1 MDHSSHG
8 LLPSG
13 SQTAVSER
21 MRELLARAA
30 QDHVYE
36 QRTQGAVLD
45 EIRQR
50 LEGMEWLLRELRERG
65 FGGLF
70 GMIEAVDD
78 RLDGLTAKP
87 PTWAESLARHVEVVR
102 DQIEAVGE
110 GVDRLQASME
120 AAAGR
125 FTRIDTAVGELARSA
140 ERLREQLDGVED
152 RVEATEDHLAD
163 LGARMTGMAATL
175 GVVDARLVTIDTHL
189 SRHDDRFD
197 VVDGRIDGRFTT
209 LDERLISTETR
220 LTGRVDAVR
229 QRVDEV
235 GRRVQ
240 EAGCRPEVGG
250 ASDVDGRDG
259 QRRVGRDVQR

>member
-8 LLPSG
+8 LLHSG

-36 QRTQGAVLD
+36 QRTQGAVFD

-65 FGGLF
+65 LGGLC
-70 GMIEAVDD
+70 GMIEAVGDQID
-78 RLDGLTAKP
+78 ALAAKP
-87 PTWAESLARHVEVVR
+87 PSWAESLARHVEAVS
-102 DQIEAVGE
+102 DQVDAVGE
-110 GVDRLQASME
+110 RVDRLQASMD

-125 FTRIDTAVGELARSA
+125 FTRLEG
-140 ERLREQLDGVED
+140 
-152 RVEATEDHLAD
+152 HLTD
-163 LGARMTGMAATL
+163 LGARMADMAATL
-175 GVVDARLVTIDTHL
+175 GTVSTRLGTIDGHL

-197 VVDGRIDGRFTT
+197 VVEGRIDGRFTT

-220 LTGRVDAVR
+220 LTGRVEAVR
-229 QRVDEV
+229 RHVEEA
-235 GRRVQ
+235 GRRPGDG
-240 EAGCRPEVGG
+240 A

-259 QRRVGRDVQR
+259 ERRVGRDVQR